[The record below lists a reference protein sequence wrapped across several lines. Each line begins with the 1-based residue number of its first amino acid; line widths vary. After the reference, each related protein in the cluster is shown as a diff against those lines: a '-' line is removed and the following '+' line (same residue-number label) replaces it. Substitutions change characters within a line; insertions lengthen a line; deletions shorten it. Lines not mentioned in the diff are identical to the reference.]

1 MTITVERQKCA
12 SIGICEVDKY
22 KYKRRPAMANL
33 QMFVDRFVG
42 RIAATHP
49 RVT

>member
-22 KYKRRPAMANL
+22 KRPPAMANL